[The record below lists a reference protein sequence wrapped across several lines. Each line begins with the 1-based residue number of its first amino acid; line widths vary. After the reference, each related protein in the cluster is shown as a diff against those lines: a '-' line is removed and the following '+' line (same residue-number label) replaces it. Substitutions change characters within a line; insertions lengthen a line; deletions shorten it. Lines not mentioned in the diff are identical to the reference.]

1 MIVWPRPPGAARYV
15 MDITFGTDGW
25 RDVIAAGFTFA
36 NVRRAAAAYAD
47 HLLARGGG
55 LVLLGYDTRF
65 LGREFAEQAAAVL
78 AERGL
83 EARVSVDYLPT
94 PALSFA
100 VKRYGA
106 AGGVMITASHNPPRY
121 GGFKLK
127 GPYGGTATQ
136 AIYADVAARVPAGPV
151 PEGRG
156 AFGAFDVR
164 EEYYDALAA
173 LVDVEALRAA
183 APRVVHDAIGGAGA
197 GWLAGFAARTGALEV
212 IEVRGR
218 PDPLFHGV
226 NPEPIPANVVSTAE
240 LMAEAHDRAG
250 APLFAAVTDGDGDR
264 LGVVLPGGSFF
275 DAHQVFAVM
284 LDHLERRGGRGR
296 VVKTFTVSRVI
307 ERLARSRGLAVQ
319 ETPVGFKHVVDAML
333 EPGEPVLIGGEESG
347 GIGLAAHLPER
358 DGLANALVLLEAAV
372 ASGETLAEAFGRLER
387 ETGWRHAYDRL
398 DLHLNGAEAM
408 AAVRARLADPPSAF
422 GTWRVAGT
430 EGLDGLKLNLEKG
443 GEVAAWVLFRA
454 SGTEPLLRVYCEAP
468 TGEDVAEVLA
478 AARRLVG
485 T

>member
-1 MIVWPRPPGAARYV
+1 
-15 MDITFGTDGW
+15 MDIVFGTDGW
-25 RDVIAAGFTFA
+25 RDVIADGFTFA

-47 HLLARGGG
+47 HLADRGGG
-55 LVLLGYDTRF
+55 LVLVGYDTRF
-65 LGREFAEQAAAVL
+65 LGREFATQAAAVL

-83 EARVSVDYLPT
+83 EARVSDDYLPT

-100 VKRYGA
+100 VRRYGA

-136 AIYADVAARVPAGPV
+136 AIYADVAARVPEGDV
-151 PEGRG
+151 PPGRG
-156 AFGAFDVR
+156 DVGGFDVR
-164 EEYYDALAA
+164 EDYHDALAA
-173 LVDVEALRAA
+173 LVDVDALAAA
-183 APRVVHDAIGGAGA
+183 APRIVHDAIGGAGA

-226 NPEPIPANVVSTAE
+226 NPEPIPANVRATIE
-240 LMAEAHDRAG
+240 LMSEAPERFD
-250 APLFAAVTDGDGDR
+250 APAFAVVTDGDADR
-264 LGVVLPGGSFF
+264 LGVVLPGGAYFGS
-275 DAHQVFAVM
+275 HQVFAVM

-307 ERLARSRGLAVQ
+307 ERLAAARGLPVV
-319 ETPVGFKHVVDAML
+319 ETPVGFKHIVDAML
-333 EPGEPVLIGGEESG
+333 GPGEPVLIGGEESG

-358 DGLANALVLLEAAV
+358 DGLANALVLLEAV
-372 ASGETLAEAFGRLER
+372 VTSGESLAEAFARIER

-398 DLHLNGAEAM
+398 DLHLGGAAAM
-408 AAVRARLADPPSAF
+408 AAVRERLADPPRAF
-422 GTWRVAGT
+422 GDWRVASA
-430 EGLDGLKLNLEKG
+430 EDLDGLKLNLERDG
-443 GEVAAWVLFRA
+443 DVAAWVLFRA

-468 TGEDVAEVLA
+468 TPADVAAVLA
-478 AARRLVG
+478 AARELVAG
-485 T
+485 

>member
-1 MIVWPRPPGAARYV
+1 
-15 MDITFGTDGW
+15 MDIVFGTDGW
-25 RDVIAAGFTFA
+25 RDVIADGFTFA

-47 HLLARGGG
+47 HLADRGGG
-55 LVLLGYDTRF
+55 LVLVGYDTRF
-65 LGREFAEQAAAVL
+65 LGREFATQAAAVL

-83 EARVSVDYLPT
+83 EARVSDDYLPT

-100 VKRYGA
+100 VRRYGA

-136 AIYADVAARVPAGPV
+136 AIYADVAARVPEGDV
-151 PEGRG
+151 PPGRG
-156 AFGAFDVR
+156 DVGGFDVR
-164 EEYYDALAA
+164 EDYHDALAA
-173 LVDVEALRAA
+173 LVDVDALAAA
-183 APRVVHDAIGGAGA
+183 APRIVHDAIGGAGA

-226 NPEPIPANVVSTAE
+226 NPEPIPANVRATIE
-240 LMAEAHDRAG
+240 LMSEVPERFD
-250 APLFAAVTDGDGDR
+250 APAFAVVTDGDADR
-264 LGVVLPGGSFF
+264 LGVVLPGGAYFGS
-275 DAHQVFAVM
+275 HQVFAVM

-307 ERLARSRGLAVQ
+307 ERLAAARGLPVV
-319 ETPVGFKHVVDAML
+319 ETPVGFKHIVDAML
-333 EPGEPVLIGGEESG
+333 GPGEPVLVGGEESG

-358 DGLANALVLLEAAV
+358 DGLANALVLLEAV
-372 ASGETLAEAFGRLER
+372 VTSGESLAEAFARIER

-398 DLHLNGAEAM
+398 DLHLGGAAAM
-408 AAVRARLADPPSAF
+408 AAVRERLADPPRAF
-422 GTWRVAGT
+422 GDWRVASA
-430 EGLDGLKLNLEKG
+430 EDLDGLKLNLERDG
-443 GEVAAWVLFRA
+443 DVAAWVLFRA

-468 TGEDVAEVLA
+468 TPADVAAVLA
-478 AARRLVG
+478 AARELVAG
-485 T
+485 

>member
-1 MIVWPRPPGAARYV
+1 
-15 MDITFGTDGW
+15 MDIRFGTDGW

-47 HLLARGGG
+47 HLVARGGG
-55 LVLLGYDTRF
+55 LVLVGYDTRF
-65 LGREFAEQAAAVL
+65 LGREFAEQTAAVL

-83 EARVSVDYLPT
+83 EARVSVEYLPT

-100 VKRYGA
+100 VRRYGA
-106 AGGVMITASHNPPRY
+106 AGGVMITASHNPPKY

-127 GPYGGTATQ
+127 GPYGGTATEE
-136 AIYADVAARVPAGPV
+136 IYADVASRVPAGPV

-156 AFGAFDVR
+156 SFGTFDVR
-164 EEYYDALAA
+164 DDYYEALEA

-183 APRVVHDAIGGAGA
+183 APRIVHDAIGGAGA

-226 NPEPIPANVVSTAE
+226 NPEPIPVNVGSTAE
-240 LMAEAHDRAG
+240 LMHDAAERPG
-250 APLFAAVTDGDGDR
+250 APLFAAVTDGDADR
-264 LGVVLPGGSFF
+264 LGVVLPGGGFF

-284 LDHLERRGGRGR
+284 LDHLHRRGGRGR

-307 ERLARSRGLAVQ
+307 ERLAAARGLNVT
-319 ETPVGFKHVVDAML
+319 ETPVGFKYIVDAML
-333 EPGEPVLIGGEESG
+333 APGEPVLIGGEESG
-347 GIGLAAHLPER
+347 GIGLAGHLPER
-358 DGLANALVLLEAAV
+358 DGIANALVLLEAV
-372 ASGETLAEAFGRLER
+372 VTSGEPLAEAFARIER

-398 DLHLNGAEAM
+398 DLRLGGAAAM
-408 AAVRARLADPPSAF
+408 AAVKERLADPPGAF
-422 GTWRVAGT
+422 GSWRVAGS
-430 EGLDGLKLNLEKG
+430 EDLDGLKLNLERD

-468 TGEDVAEVLA
+468 TPADVTEVLA
-478 AARRLVG
+478 AARRLVEA
-485 T
+485 

>member
-1 MIVWPRPPGAARYV
+1 

-47 HLLARGGG
+47 HLAARGGG
-55 LVLLGYDTRF
+55 LVLVGYDTRF
-65 LGREFAEQAAAVL
+65 LGREFAEQTAAVL

-83 EARVSVDYLPT
+83 EARVSAEYLPT

-106 AGGVMITASHNPPRY
+106 AGGVMITASHNPAKY

-136 AIYADVAARVPAGPV
+136 AIYADVAARVPPGPV
-151 PEGRG
+151 GEGRG
-156 AFGAFDVR
+156 SFGTFDVR
-164 EEYYDALAA
+164 DDYYEALEA

-183 APRVVHDAIGGAGA
+183 APRVVHDAMGGAGA
-197 GWLAGFAARTGALEV
+197 GWLAGFAERTGALEV

-226 NPEPIPANVVSTAE
+226 NPEPIPANLTSTAE
-240 LMAEAHDRAG
+240 LMSDAADHPG
-250 APLFAAVTDGDGDR
+250 APCFAAVTDGDGDR
-264 LGVVLPGGSFF
+264 LGVVLQGGAFF
-275 DAHQVFAVM
+275 DSHQVFAVM
-284 LDHLERRGGRGR
+284 LDHLHRKGGRGR
-296 VVKTFTVSRVI
+296 VVRTFTVSRVI
-307 ERLARSRGLAVQ
+307 ERLAASRGLPVK

-347 GIGLAAHLPER
+347 GIGLSAHLPER
-358 DGLANALVLLEAAV
+358 DGLANALVLLEAV
-372 ASGETLAEAFGRLER
+372 VTSGEDLAEAFARIER
-387 ETGWRHAYDRL
+387 ETRWRHAYDRL
-398 DLHLNGAEAM
+398 DMHLGGPEAM
-408 AAVRARLADPPSAF
+408 ARVKAVLADPPSAF

-430 EGLDGLKLNLEKG
+430 EDLDGLKLNLEKG

-468 TGEDVAEVLA
+468 SYADVAEVLG
-478 AARRLVG
+478 AARMLVRG
-485 T
+485 

>member
-1 MIVWPRPPGAARYV
+1 GGAQGRQHRRVHGGHVAHATQLRLGHGGAEQPGVAAGEAHGRADLLGQALAEHGEDVLDHQHRGLGSHAQPAHEAVLQAALVERRGDVRPAAVHHHGRSPPLGQAPDAGGHGRAGRWVGHGVAAVLDDQAHGRERTTTVIGWPRPPGAARYV

-240 LMAEAHDRAG
+240 LMAEAD
-250 APLFAAVTDGDGDR
+250 D
-264 LGVVLPGGSFF
+264 
-275 DAHQVFAVM
+275 
-284 LDHLERRGGRGR
+284 
-296 VVKTFTVSRVI
+296 
-307 ERLARSRGLAVQ
+307 
-319 ETPVGFKHVVDAML
+319 
-333 EPGEPVLIGGEESG
+333 
-347 GIGLAAHLPER
+347 
-358 DGLANALVLLEAAV
+358 
-372 ASGETLAEAFGRLER
+372 
-387 ETGWRHAYDRL
+387 
-398 DLHLNGAEAM
+398 
-408 AAVRARLADPPSAF
+408 
-422 GTWRVAGT
+422 
-430 EGLDGLKLNLEKG
+430 
-443 GEVAAWVLFRA
+443 
-454 SGTEPLLRVYCEAP
+454 
-468 TGEDVAEVLA
+468 
-478 AARRLVG
+478 
-485 T
+485 